1 MNEQRNNRGRNYR
14 TGDGRGGRGY
24 WERNAGKSIKSG
36 QRTYGGDRMPRSER
50 KEAARHKNLVQ
61 STSLR
66 IGEEQ
71 KMRIAR
77 AVDFGV
83 YLEPLGEDSGD
94 SKESSEQVLL
104 PGGQV
109 PEGAAPGDVLN
120 VFLYRDSQDR
130 VIATTRM
137 PKLKLHE
144 VGYLTVR
151 ETGRIGAF
159 LDWGLE
165 KDLLLPFRE
174 QPKER
179 VREGEEV
186 LVAVYL
192 DKSGRLAATMNVY
205 PYLDTDS
212 PYQKDDRVTGVVYE
226 TSHNFGAFV
235 AVDSRYS
242 ALIPKRELMHEL
254 RIGETVSARVAA
266 VKPDGRLDL
275 SLREKAF
282 LQMDTDAERLVRM
295 MENQGGGLPF
305 TDKAAPELI
314 RERTQMSKN
323 EFKRAIGRLLK
334 QGRIFIEEDRI
345 VLRNDDPGRQNAPE
359 SGAQMAASKL
369 ETSAGRD
376 RNEARA
382 KKNSG
387 NGVPGR
393 GVSKGRDQ
401 GKKEAEE

>member
-1 MNEQRNNRGRNYR
+1 MSGREDR
-14 TGDGRGGRGY
+14 R
-24 WERNAGKSIKSG
+24 I
-36 QRTYGGDRMPRSER
+36 YGEGRMPRSER
-50 KEAARHKNLVQ
+50 KDAARHKNMVQ

-77 AVDFGV
+77 EVDFGV
-83 YLEPLGEDSGD
+83 YLEPIESAPGERNRYSEQTTLSG
-94 SKESSEQVLL
+94 EHEERQEQVLL
-104 PGGQV
+104 PGAQV
-109 PEGAAPGDVLN
+109 PEGARLGDVLD

-130 VIATTRM
+130 VIATTKM

-205 PYLDTDS
+205 PYLETDS
-212 PYQKDDRVTGVVYE
+212 PYHKDDRVTGVVYE
-226 TSHNFGAFV
+226 TSRNFGAFV

-295 MENQGGGLPF
+295 MENQGGSLPF
-305 TDKAAPELI
+305 TDKASPELI

-323 EFKRAIGRLLK
+323 EFKRAVGRLLK
-334 QGRIFIEEDRI
+334 QGRISIEENQI
-345 VLRNDDPGRQNAPE
+345 VLRGEAPA
-359 SGAQMAASKL
+359 SGSQ
-369 ETSAGRD
+369 TSD
-376 RNEARA
+376 R
-382 KKNSG
+382 G
-387 NGVPGR
+387 
-393 GVSKGRDQ
+393 
-401 GKKEAEE
+401 